1 MRLMVIDKLVGI
13 YNANGSVLG
22 ELKYLVG
29 KLTGQSDCALCD
41 ITHGPFRGKADFRDA
56 QQALDIPFEN
66 LHLDELEP
74 DLQSFRNHAPCIVA
88 ICDSQY
94 SLLITSAEL
103 KQCKGDVVHLFD
115 LIKFR
120 LL

>member
-1 MRLMVIDKLVGI
+1 MVIDKLVGI

-56 QQALDIPFEN
+56 Q
-66 LHLDELEP
+66 
-74 DLQSFRNHAPCIVA
+74 
-88 ICDSQY
+88 
-94 SLLITSAEL
+94 
-103 KQCKGDVVHLFD
+103 
-115 LIKFR
+115 
-120 LL
+120 